1 MADTE
6 SKQLTLLKVDLG
18 LMRPSDNQLTY
29 LSSLLEM
36 AASAIKREGITLQAE
51 NLEDDMLVEMYA
63 AWLYRKR
70 ANDGNTS
77 FAVGMPRMLRYQ
89 LNNKLITQKMQVT
102 E

>member
-1 MADTE
+1 MDPE
-6 SKQLTLLKVDLG
+6 SNRLTLLKVDLG
-18 LMRPSDNQLTY
+18 LMQPNANQLTY
-29 LSSLLEM
+29 LNSLLAM
-36 AASAIKREGITLQAE
+36 AASAIKREGINLLAD

-89 LNNKLITQKMQVT
+89 LNNKLVSQKMQVT

>member
-1 MADTE
+1 MDSETN
-6 SKQLTLLKVDLG
+6 QLTLLKVDLG
-18 LMRPSDNQLTY
+18 LMQPSAGQITY
-29 LSSLLEM
+29 LNALLEM
-36 AASAIKREGITLQAE
+36 AASAIKREGVTLQAD

-89 LNNKLITQKMQVT
+89 LNNKLASQKMKVT